1 MKYFKI
7 LSVIPVIL
15 SLAVTKVWAQE
26 PYAVLSDNN
35 TVLTFYYD
43 DQKDAR
49 GGMSV
54 GPFEESSERW
64 NGHAGDITTVVFDD
78 SFADCTTLTSTAWWF
93 YDCSSLTSIEGIIN
107 LKTANVTDME
117 IMFCG
122 CSGLTSLD
130 LGNFNTSNVT
140 NMNSMFC
147 GCSGLTSLDVSSFNT
162 ENVTDMFGMFS
173 FCFSL
178 TSLDL
183 SNFNTANV
191 TDMVE
196 MFDGCSGL
204 TSLDVSGFNT
214 ENVTNMGEMFSGC
227 SGLTSLDVSGFNTSN
242 VTDMGYMFS
251 YCSGLTSLD
260 VSNFNTSNVTNMG
273 KMFSGC
279 SGLTSL
285 DLSSFNTANVTY
297 MYNMFYDCSGLTTI
311 YAGNGWSTAAVTE
324 GNEVFTGCTNLVGG
338 AGTTYDKNHTDY
350 TYAHI
355 DGGTANPGYFTSKDA
370 PTEIYAPY
378 FNFEGDNL
386 TMTSDTQ
393 GAIIFYAMEGYSTE
407 DEANNL
413 RDNMTVDTQNTLY
426 QDPIPVTTNVVVKAI
441 AFVQGQGMSDVTT
454 LVYDYDAWQR
464 LLQTMVHG
472 EDVLSRSDITM
483 PNDSLQGVLDD
494 LRNDLTWMLDE
505 SHHFY
510 QERAMMDSFE
520 ANHFATEIQTVCD
533 KIEELLNEYSPGE
546 PYAVLSDN
554 NKVLTF
560 YYDDQKDARGGMS
573 VGPFE
578 ESSERW
584 NGHAGDITT
593 VVFDDSFSSC
603 TTLTSTAY
611 WFYDCSSLTSI
622 EGIINLKTA
631 NVTDMRFMF
640 SGCSSLMSLD
650 VSGFNTG
657 NVTSMYQMFNG
668 CSSLASLDVSG
679 FNTARVKSMYQ
690 MFYGCSGLTTL
701 DLGSFNTANV
711 KSMLSVFEDCSSL
724 STIFVGDQWSTA
736 AVTSF
741 ADGTWMFKNCT
752 NLVGGA
758 GTTYDPDHTDYTY
771 AHIDGGVNNPG
782 YFTAKDA
789 PASPEPYAVLSDN
802 NTVLTFY
809 YDGQKDARGGMSVGP
824 FGDYPDRGW
833 NAYSPDIQRVV
844 FSDSFADYRP
854 EATNHWF
861 YNMNNLTVIE
871 GIENLHTERVESM
884 QGMFHHCYNLQ
895 DLDVSGFN
903 TMSVTNMWGVF
914 EGCRSLTTLDVSS
927 FDTSNA
933 VTMESMFRECSSLT
947 TLDLRGFHPANVTNF
962 YAMFKDCSSLVSVDL
977 RNFNTPL
984 VSNWELFFDNCSSL
998 SSIQASNANIPQEVY
1013 ASIENPNLLVYV
1025 NEESLAPQSVT
1036 NVVVDGHARL
1046 IVLTDTEDGNNNW
1059 YCPEPFYADSIVYTH
1074 DYRMTTQIGVS
1085 RGWETIALPF
1095 NVQNIRH
1102 EKNGAL
1108 APFGSGLAGKP
1119 FWLRT
1124 LSHQGL
1130 MPAERIEANVPYL
1143 ISMPNNALYLSEY
1156 NQAGTVTFSA
1166 SNTEV
1171 YMTEQRVM
1179 ESDDRVLMPA
1189 FQRVAPQSD
1198 VYAVNRNAAYGNY
1211 PEGSVFVAGYREVR
1225 PFEAYTLHP
1234 NGGAKLLTID
1244 DLMNGDTDDIDIQEM
1259 VPADNVKVYDLSGV
1273 LIKSG
1278 NANEVMKQ
1286 LPKGIYIVNGMKVVK

>member
-54 GPFEESSERW
+54 GPFTDVDESGWYDSRES
-64 NGHAGDITTVVFDD
+64 ITTAVFDD
-78 SFADCTTLTSTAWWF
+78 SFADCTTLTSTACWF
-93 YDCSSLTSIEGIIN
+93 GDCRSIVNIEGISNLKTDNVTNMSFMFLGCSSLTS
-107 LKTANVTDME
+107 LDV
-117 IMFCG
+117 
-122 CSGLTSLD
+122 SG
-130 LGNFNTSNVT
+130 FNTSNVS
-140 NMNSMFC
+140 NMIGMFQL
-147 GCSGLTSLDVSSFNT
+147 CSGLTSLDVSNFNT
-162 ENVTDMFGMFS
+162 ENVTVMFVMFS
-173 FCFSL
+173 GCSGL

-191 TDMVE
+191 TEMGVMFSGCSGLTSLDLSSFNTENVGSMSRMFEGCSNLTSLDVSNFDTSKVTDMSS
-196 MFDGCSGL
+196 MFYGCSSLTSLDVSGFNTSNVTNMSSMFFGCSGL

-214 ENVTNMGEMFSGC
+214 ENVTGMGSMFRAC
-227 SGLTSLDVSGFNTSN
+227 SGLQSLDVSGFNTENVTNMSYMFWDCSSLTSLDVSGFNTSN
-242 VTDMGYMFS
+242 VTDMGGMFFGCSGLTSLDVSGFNTENVTGMGSMFGYCFGLTSLDVSGFNTSNVTYIGSMFSNCSALTSLDLSSFNTSNVTSMDGMFQYCSSLTSLDISSFNTENVTDMGYMF
-251 YCSGLTSLD
+251 YRCSGLTSLD
-260 VSNFNTSNVTNMG
+260 VSNFNTAKVGYMDHL
-273 KMFSGC
+273 FEAC

-285 DLSSFNTANVTY
+285 DVSNFNTENVTR
-297 MYNMFYDCSGLTTI
+297 MTDMFALCSNLSTI
-311 YAGNGWSTAAVTE
+311 YVSDQWSTDAVTN
-324 GNEVFTGCTNLVGG
+324 GVDMFKNCTNLVGG
-338 AGTTYDKNHTDY
+338 AGTTYDPDHTDY

-355 DGGTANPGYFTSKDA
+355 DGGENNPGYFTSKDA

-407 DEANNL
+407 DEANDL

-454 LVYDYDAWQR
+454 LVYDYDAWQG
-464 LLQTMVHG
+464 LLQTMAHG

-505 SHHFY
+505 SRHFY
-510 QERAMMDSFE
+510 QERAMMDSYE
-520 ANHFATEIQTVCD
+520 ANHFAMEIQNVCN
-533 KIEELLNEYSPGE
+533 KIEELLNEYSP
-546 PYAVLSDN
+546 S
-554 NKVLTF
+554 
-560 YYDDQKDARGGMS
+560 
-573 VGPFE
+573 
-578 ESSERW
+578 
-584 NGHAGDITT
+584 
-593 VVFDDSFSSC
+593 
-603 TTLTSTAY
+603 
-611 WFYDCSSLTSI
+611 
-622 EGIINLKTA
+622 
-631 NVTDMRFMF
+631 
-640 SGCSSLMSLD
+640 
-650 VSGFNTG
+650 
-657 NVTSMYQMFNG
+657 
-668 CSSLASLDVSG
+668 
-679 FNTARVKSMYQ
+679 
-690 MFYGCSGLTTL
+690 
-701 DLGSFNTANV
+701 
-711 KSMLSVFEDCSSL
+711 
-724 STIFVGDQWSTA
+724 
-736 AVTSF
+736 
-741 ADGTWMFKNCT
+741 
-752 NLVGGA
+752 
-758 GTTYDPDHTDYTY
+758 
-771 AHIDGGVNNPG
+771 
-782 YFTAKDA
+782 
-789 PASPEPYAVLSDN
+789 EPYAVLSDN

-809 YDGQKDARGGMSVGP
+809 YDDQKDARGGMSVGP

-977 RNFNTPL
+977 RNFNTPW

-998 SSIQASNANIPQEVY
+998 SSIQASYANIPQEVY

-1025 NEESLAPQSVT
+1025 NEPSLAPQSVT
-1036 NVVVDGHARL
+1036 NVVVDGHAPL

-1130 MPAERIEANVPYL
+1130 VPAERIEANVPYL

-1171 YMTEQRVM
+1171 YMTEQWGM
-1179 ESDDRVLMPA
+1179 ESNDRVLMPA

-1211 PEGSVFVAGYREVR
+1211 PEGSVFVASYREVR

-1244 DLMNGDTDDIDIQEM
+1244 DLMNGDTDDIDIHEM
-1259 VPADNVKVYDLSGV
+1259 MPADNVKVYDLSGV

-1286 LPKGIYIVNGMKVVK
+1286 LPRGIYIVNGMKVVK